1 MSNEIEVSVDMNHDH
16 VDLIVPYEILG
27 LLQVAEVDGEYV
39 PTAVYKSMAGIIEV
53 YLYEG
58 EPPTHYADTVRLKFT
73 YDTVVHSRCV
83 ADVEIRSVCA
93 EFTIITPCNS
103 TGALVESRY
112 DLGFDSV
119 GGHISQML
127 ADVNDIDESMVRE
140 GALEMAQEMG
150 TAV

>member
-1 MSNEIEVSVDMNHDH
+1 MSNEIEVSVDMNSDH

-27 LLQVAEVDGEYV
+27 LLQIAEVNEYF
-39 PTAVYKSMAGIIEV
+39 PTEVYKSMAGIIEV
-53 YLYEG
+53 YLHEK
-58 EPPTHYADTVRLKFT
+58 EPPTHYPDTVRLKFT
-73 YDTVVHSRCV
+73 YETVVHSRF
-83 ADVEIRSVCA
+83 ADDVEILSVCA

-103 TGALVESRY
+103 TGAPVETSY
-112 DLGFDSV
+112 NLGFDSV

-127 ADVNDIDESMVRE
+127 ASVNDIDESMVRE